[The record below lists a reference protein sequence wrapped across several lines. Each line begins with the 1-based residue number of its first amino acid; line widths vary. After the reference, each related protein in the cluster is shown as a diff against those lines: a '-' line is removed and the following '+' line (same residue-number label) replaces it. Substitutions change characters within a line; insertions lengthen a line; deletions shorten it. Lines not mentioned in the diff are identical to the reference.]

1 MMAGPELID
10 LYILGRPPQAQAK
23 LREIRK
29 AIRSVAPDATEIIS
43 YQMPTF
49 YYNGN
54 LVYFAGYERH
64 IGFYPG
70 ANGISE
76 FEKELGEYKHAKGS
90 IQFPLDK
97 PLPISL
103 IKRIVKFRVEENSR
117 KALRPRKRKP

>member
-1 MMAGPELID
+1 MQGEPDLVE
-10 LYILGRPPQAQAK
+10 LYILSAPTQAQGK

-29 AIRSVAPDATEIIS
+29 AIRSAAPDASEIIS
-43 YQMPTF
+43 YQMPTLYF
-49 YYNGN
+49 HGN
-54 LVYFAGYERH
+54 LVYFAGYEKH

-90 IQFPLDK
+90 VQFPLDK

-103 IKRIVKFRVEENSR
+103 IKRIVKFRVAENSL
-117 KALRPRKRKP
+117 KASRPRKRKP